1 MSRATRAT
9 RPTAFETFIE
19 RVGVNAEAQGMPR
32 ISGRMMAFFVLDGGP
47 VSFAELAEKLNVSR
61 GSVSTNARLLAE
73 LGVIE
78 RVGLPGDRQD
88 YYQLTESPYQ
98 RLIAGH
104 VALMRQMQASV
115 EQAVAASAQADR
127 AVRRRLQ
134 DMLAFYQVATR
145 HMEQLIETLAADA
158 RSRRGRA

>member
-1 MSRATRAT
+1 MSRATR
-9 RPTAFETFIE
+9 PTPFETFVE

-32 ISGRMMAFFVLDGGP
+32 IAGRMMAFFVLHGGP
-47 VSFAELAEKLNVSR
+47 FSFAELAGKLNVSR

-78 RVGLPGDRQD
+78 RVGFPGDRQD
-88 YYQLTESPYQ
+88 YYQLAGNPYT

-104 VALMRQMQASV
+104 VALMREMQASV

-134 DMLAFYQVATR
+134 EMLAFYQVATR
-145 HMEQLIETLAADA
+145 HMEQLIEMLAADA
-158 RSRRGRA
+158 NSRRARD